1 MRHSLANLFCLCLV
15 ALLHVS
21 PASADDLAAARHLYL
36 TGKYAEAAEAF
47 EKLADA
53 NPADAAIGLAHCAAA
68 QGQYDEA
75 DAALAK
81 AIAAGVETAEL
92 YAERA
97 ALAFQRGQYDAAQ
110 RDVDTALKLMPE
122 SLAARWWQAELLR
135 TAGRLDEAETA
146 YKWFVDYY
154 NDHDQHSADDLRWIG
169 LAAAQF
175 ARWRRLSDQFSFLV
189 NDLWPD
195 AVKSDPDYWP
205 AHYESGKLY
214 LEKYN
219 QPEATRQLNAALSI
233 SPNAAEVHAA
243 LAALALEDFQLD
255 ATIRHVER
263 ALEVNPRLLGALRA
277 KADVQFANF
286 EALKAIEILES
297 AVEFNPLD
305 EETLGRLAAAYL
317 VVDGISDEGQVS
329 QRVQRII
336 DEVDRRNPHA
346 GTFYYALGTA
356 LDLSRRFPAAARYYR
371 QALERMPQLTSPRG
385 ALALMH
391 LRLGDEAEAKQML
404 DESFEVDP
412 FNVRV
417 ANSLKVLEVLDGYAV
432 LETPHFVIKFD
443 RVQDELLARYAGRY
457 LEDEVYPQLVDQFG
471 FRPPQKSLF
480 EFFSRARNSDA
491 HTWFSAR
498 MVGLPFVSTVG
509 ACAGKVVALTSP
521 RELRK
526 KFNWARV
533 LKHEFVHVLNL
544 QQTHFNVPHWFT
556 EALAVE
562 VEDHPRP
569 PEWNELLVARVPKGE
584 LFDLD
589 TINLGFVRPA
599 SSADWQLAYCQ
610 SQLYAQYMV
619 KQYGDDAKAKMLAAY
634 ADNLDTRA
642 ALRRS
647 FGVELAA
654 FEEGYLGYLKEIVA
668 ELSAKPPEGMMTF
681 DEAQKRFLAAAD
693 NEDRLLELAAD
704 VELAAAGRP
713 HDLRWPK
720 LLARL
725 YLKVSDDDELADVLK
740 KLAANDPDNLLV
752 RKKLAQM
759 SLAAGDFAEA
769 ERWAREATHADL
781 WDAEAHRFWAMA
793 LAGQQQRERATE
805 EWKVALQLNP
815 GDEEAR
821 RALESSTPENTAP

>member
-1 MRHSLANLFCLCLV
+1 MRQPLANLFCLCLGV
-15 ALLHVS
+15 LPHA
-21 PASADDLAAARHLYL
+21 AGAFAGDDVAAARHLYL

-47 EKLADA
+47 EKLAA
-53 NPADAAIGLAHCAAA
+53 GKRAEAAVGLARCAAA
-68 QGQYDEA
+68 QGQYPDA
-75 DAALAK
+75 DRALAK
-81 AIAAGVETAEL
+81 AIEAGAENAAL
-92 YAERA
+92 HAERA
-97 ALAFQRGQYDAAQ
+97 ALAFHRGDDDVAEREVAA
-110 RDVDTALKLMPE
+110 ASKLAPE

-135 TAGRLDEAETA
+135 TAGRLDEAQVA
-146 YKWFVDYY
+146 YQWFVDYY
-154 NDHDQHSADDLRWIG
+154 NMHDDHTADDLHWIG

-175 ARWRRLSDQFSFLV
+175 ARWKRLSDQFSFLV
-189 NDLWPD
+189 NELWPD
-195 AVKSDPDYWP
+195 AVKSDPDFWP
-205 AHYESGKLY
+205 AHYESGMLY

-219 QPEATRQLNAALSI
+219 QPEAAREFNAALKI
-233 SPNAAEVHAA
+233 NPNAAEVHAA

-255 ATIRHVER
+255 VANRHLER
-263 ALEVNPRLLGALRA
+263 ALEINPRLLSAWRA
-277 KADVQFANF
+277 KADGQLANF
-286 EALKAIEILES
+286 QAVKAIDVLES
-297 AVEFNPLD
+297 AIKLNPLD
-305 EETLGRLAAAYL
+305 EETLGRLAAAYV
-317 VVDGISDEGQVS
+317 VVDGISDDGQVS
-329 QRVQRII
+329 ERVARII
-336 DEVDRRNPHA
+336 DDVDRRNPHA
-346 GTFYYALGTA
+346 GTFYYALGAA

-371 QALERMPQLTSPRG
+371 QALQRMPQLTAPRG
-385 ALALMH
+385 SLALMH
-391 LRLGDEAEAKQML
+391 LRLGDEAQAKQLL

-432 LETPHFVIKFD
+432 IETPHFVIKFD

-457 LEDEVYPQLVDQFG
+457 LEDEVYPLLVQRFG
-471 FRPPQKSLF
+471 FVPPEKSLF

-521 RELRK
+521 RELPK

-569 PEWNELLVARVPKGE
+569 QEWNELLVARAPKGE
-584 LFDLD
+584 LFNLE

-619 KQYGDDAKAKMLAAY
+619 KQYGEDALAKMLAAY

-647 FGVELAA
+647 FGVEQDA
-654 FEEGYLGYLKEIVA
+654 FEEGYLAFLKEIVA
-668 ELSAKPPEGMMTF
+668 ELSQPQAADMLTI
-681 DEAQKRFLAAAD
+681 DEARQRLLAASDNREQLRALAAAD
-693 NEDRLLELAAD
+693 
-704 VELAAAGRP
+704 ELAAAAQP
-713 HDLRWPK
+713 QDVRWLK
-720 LLARL
+720 LLVRIH
-725 YLKVSDDDELADVLK
+725 LKSGDDAKLADVLK

-752 RKKLAQM
+752 RKKLAQL
-759 SLAAGDFAEA
+759 SLAAGDFAAA
-769 ERWAREATHADL
+769 EHWAREATHADL
-781 WDAEAHRFWAMA
+781 WDAEAHRFWGVA
-793 LAGQQQRERATE
+793 LAGRQQRERAAE
-805 EWKVALQLNP
+805 ELKVALQLDP
-815 GDEEAR
+815 DDAEAR
-821 RALESSTPENTAP
+821 RALESLAP